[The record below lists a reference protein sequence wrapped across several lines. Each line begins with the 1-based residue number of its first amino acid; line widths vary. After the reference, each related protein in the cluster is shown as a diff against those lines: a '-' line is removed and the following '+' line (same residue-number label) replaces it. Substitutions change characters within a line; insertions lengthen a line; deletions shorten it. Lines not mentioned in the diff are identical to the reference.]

1 MIRKINAW
9 LVRNHLTEDPSDF
22 VAVVNSNGHIDID
35 GIVGE
40 LLAEGMELKRETA
53 IDIVTRFNR
62 KCVDMALI
70 GYSVNTGLVNMHTTI
85 RGTFHDKKW
94 DPEWNRLRVSITQGA
109 DLRHATAETT
119 VEILGE
125 HGELI
130 ALFGITDL
138 SNGRTDGTLTRGF
151 NAELRGTMIRIAGDD
166 PTVGLWLRSLETG
179 DDFRLPDVH
188 IALNEPSRLL
198 LLIPASLQE
207 GEYELRVTTQFNHS
221 HKPLRTPRTAT
232 LAATL
237 TVV

>member
-94 DPEWNRLRVSITQGA
+94 DPERNRLRVSI
-109 DLRHATAETT
+109 
-119 VEILGE
+119 
-125 HGELI
+125 
-130 ALFGITDL
+130 DL